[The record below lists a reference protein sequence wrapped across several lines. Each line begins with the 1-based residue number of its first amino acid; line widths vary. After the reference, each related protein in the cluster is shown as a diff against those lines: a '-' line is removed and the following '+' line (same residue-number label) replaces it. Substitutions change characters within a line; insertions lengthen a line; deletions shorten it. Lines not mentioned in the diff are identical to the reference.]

1 MKHQIIVIGAGPAG
15 LSAAINA
22 KILRLNVLLVGDTL
36 GSQKTEIAPKVLN
49 YLGIPDVDGKTLN
62 NAFVQHAKQLQMD
75 FLQKKIHGVYKSGKQ
90 FMLDAGGDFLYADSV
105 ILATGVSSVTSIPNE
120 EKFLGKGVSYC
131 ATCDAPLLKDKT
143 ACVIGYDEESI
154 VEANYISEICKKV
167 YFLPMKDLKTSLN
180 DTIEVLQNKPVSFEG
195 DTDGRA
201 KTLITDND
209 KICADGFFVLK
220 PLSASTLAPGLAT
233 DGNHVRSDKK
243 GKTNIEGLFVA
254 GDITGAP
261 YKYQKSAGEGLV
273 AAFSAY
279 EYLLGLNKTA
289 QQEANNGAK

>member
-1 MKHQIIVIGAGPAG
+1 MKYQIIVIGAGPAG

-22 KILRLNVLLVGDTL
+22 KILRQNVLLVGDTF

-62 NAFVQHAKQLQMD
+62 QAFVQHAKQLQIE
-75 FLQKKIHGVYKSGKQ
+75 FLQKKVHGVYKNGKQ
-90 FMLDAGGDFLYADSV
+90 FMVDVGGDFLYADSV
-105 ILATGVSSVTSIPNE
+105 ILSTGVSSIPSIQNE

-180 DTIEVLQNKPVSFEG
+180 GTIEVLQNKPVSFEG
-195 DTDGRA
+195 DADGRA
-201 KTLITDND
+201 KTLTTD
-209 KICADGFFVLK
+209 KGEILADGFFVLK
-220 PLSASTLAPGLAT
+220 PLSATTLAPGLTA
-233 DGNHVRSDKK
+233 DGNHVKADKK
-243 GKTNIEGLFVA
+243 GKTNIDGLFVA

-279 EYLLGLNKTA
+279 EYLLDLNKNP
-289 QQEANNGAK
+289 QQ